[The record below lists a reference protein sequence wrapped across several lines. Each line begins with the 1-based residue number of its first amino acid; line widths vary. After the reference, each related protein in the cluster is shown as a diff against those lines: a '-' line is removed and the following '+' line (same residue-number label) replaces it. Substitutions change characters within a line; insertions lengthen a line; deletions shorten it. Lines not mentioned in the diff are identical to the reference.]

1 MNIVVKDAKE
11 KDNMKVD
18 KKFLNR
24 YKNTKELLITELNKS
39 KAQKRFNNKITINNN
54 IVEID
59 EKELL
64 KLTLTQLKKISI
76 EIFRN
81 NHKSNTFQNDD
92 NNIMINNEDI
102 KESIKKILGD
112 KRQKEYLIEHLKGSF
127 VYINKDELK
136 LDKNKFLSVDLI
148 GFDVIINDKT
158 IGVINDVLDTP
169 ANEVLVLDNNIMIPY
184 VDAFIKEIDIKNKK
198 VSVYEVKGLLS

>member
-1 MNIVVKDAKE
+1 MFVKGFKFYVGKDKKEYVVETYRKHKNFDMVVF
-11 KDNMKVD
+11 KDNYD
-18 KKFLNR
+18 
-24 YKNTKELLITELNKS
+24 
-39 KAQKRFNNKITINNN
+39 IN
-54 IVEID
+54 
-59 EKELL
+59 
-64 KLTLTQLKKISI
+64 
-76 EIFRN
+76 
-81 NHKSNTFQNDD
+81 
-92 NNIMINNEDI
+92 
-102 KESIKKILGD
+102 
-112 KRQKEYLIEHLKGSF
+112 LIEHLKGSF

-158 IGVINDVLDTP
+158 IGVIKDVLDTP

>member
-1 MNIVVKDAKE
+1 MNYLYIGKLVNTHGIKGEVRILSNFRHKDKVFIKGFKFYVGKDKKEYVVETYKKHKNFDMVVF
-11 KDNMKVD
+11 KDNYD
-18 KKFLNR
+18 
-24 YKNTKELLITELNKS
+24 
-39 KAQKRFNNKITINNN
+39 IN
-54 IVEID
+54 
-59 EKELL
+59 
-64 KLTLTQLKKISI
+64 
-76 EIFRN
+76 
-81 NHKSNTFQNDD
+81 
-92 NNIMINNEDI
+92 
-102 KESIKKILGD
+102 
-112 KRQKEYLIEHLKGSF
+112 LIEHLKGSF

-158 IGVINDVLDTP
+158 IGVIKDVLDTP

>member
-1 MNIVVKDAKE
+1 MNYLYIGKLVNTHGIKGEVRILSNFRHKDKVFIKGFKFYVGKDKKEYAVETYRKHKNFDMVVF
-11 KDNMKVD
+11 KDNYD
-18 KKFLNR
+18 
-24 YKNTKELLITELNKS
+24 
-39 KAQKRFNNKITINNN
+39 IN
-54 IVEID
+54 
-59 EKELL
+59 
-64 KLTLTQLKKISI
+64 
-76 EIFRN
+76 
-81 NHKSNTFQNDD
+81 
-92 NNIMINNEDI
+92 
-102 KESIKKILGD
+102 
-112 KRQKEYLIEHLKGSF
+112 LIEHLKGSF

-158 IGVINDVLDTP
+158 IGVIKDVLDTP